1 MSSINKNL
9 SGNHAAQ
16 NMSNIHSFKDSKSVI
31 LLAKNFEIMKA
42 IIVAGL
48 KLTGVAGL
56 N

>member
-1 MSSINKNL
+1 MTVNKEL
-9 SGNHAAQ
+9 LGNHAAQ
-16 NMSNIHSFKDSKSVI
+16 NRNNIHSFKDSKSD
-31 LLAKNFEIMKA
+31 NFEIMAA